1 MIKVKHV
8 KKTRMKKTM
17 GEKVFLG
24 VIAVLLTF
32 SFLITLYP
40 IIYVVSASFSDPS
53 AVSSGEMLLW
63 PVRPTLD
70 AYKFILK
77 YSEIWSGYANT
88 IFYTIVGTL
97 LNLAV
102 TMPCAYAL
110 SRKDLKGRN
119 VIMIIFMITMYI
131 GGGLIPSYLNVN
143 NLGLIDT
150 RFYILISGMV
160 SVYNVIVAKTFF
172 ANTIPWE
179 LQEAAFLDGCSNFK
193 LFGTIIV
200 PLSAPI
206 TVVLSL
212 YYGVGHW
219 NQYMTPLIYLKDRAK
234 YPLQVILREILTM
247 GNFSSEALSSG
258 GFSAAELEAL
268 NSMANVAN
276 QMKFAIIVVATVP
289 MLAIYPWLQ
298 KYFEK
303 GVMIGSVKG

>member
-1 MIKVKHV
+1 MKMKRA

-17 GEKVFLG
+17 GEHVFIWTNG
-24 VIAVLLTF
+24 ILLTL

-40 IIYVVSASFSDPS
+40 LIYVVSASLSDPS
-53 AVSSGEMLLW
+53 AVSSGKMLLW
-63 PVRPTLD
+63 PIGFTLD
-70 AYKFILK
+70 AYEFILK
-77 YSEIWSGYANT
+77 YKEIWTGYANT
-88 IFYTIVGTL
+88 IFYTGLGTI
-97 LNLAV
+97 LNLVV

-110 SRKDLKGRN
+110 SRKDLYGRN
-119 VIMIIFMITMYI
+119 VIMVIFMITMYI

-143 NLGLIDT
+143 NMGLVNT
-150 RFYILISGMV
+150 RFYILISGLI
-160 SVYNVIVAKTFF
+160 SVYNMIVARTFF
-172 ANTIPWE
+172 ANTIPYE

-193 LFGTIIV
+193 LFLKVIV

-206 TVVLSL
+206 TVVLAL

-219 NQYMTPLIYLKDRAK
+219 NQYMTPLIYLNDRAK

-247 GNFSSEALSSG
+247 GNFSSEALSG
-258 GFSAAELEAL
+258 GGYSAAELEAL

-276 QMKFAIIVVATVP
+276 QMKYAIIVVATAP

-298 KYFEK
+298 KYFQK

>member
-1 MIKVKHV
+1 MKVKHV
-8 KKTRMKKTM
+8 KKTRMKK
-17 GEKVFLG
+17 VFLG
-24 VIAVLLTF
+24 TIAVLLTF

-40 IIYVVSASFSDPS
+40 IIYVVSASFSDPA
-53 AVSSGEMLLW
+53 AVSTGEMLLW

-77 YSEIWSGYANT
+77 YKEIWSGYANT
-88 IFYTIVGTL
+88 IFYTIVGTI
-97 LNLAV
+97 LNLVV

-110 SRKDLKGRN
+110 SRKDLAGRN
-119 VIMIIFMITMYI
+119 VIMVIFMITMYI

-143 NLGLIDT
+143 NMGLINT
-150 RFYILISGMV
+150 RFYILISGLV

-193 LFGTIIV
+193 LFTKIIV

-206 TVVLSL
+206 TVVLAL

-219 NQYMTPLIYLKDRAK
+219 NQYMTPLIYLKDRVK

-258 GFSAAELEAL
+258 GYSAAELEAL

-298 KYFEK
+298 KYFQK

>member
-1 MIKVKHV
+1 MKVKHV

-17 GEKVFLG
+17 GEKVFLAT
-24 VIAVLLTF
+24 IAIFLTF
-32 SFLITLYP
+32 FFLITLYP
-40 IIYVVSASFSDPS
+40 IIYVVSASFSDPA

-63 PVRPTLD
+63 PVRPSLD

-77 YSEIWSGYANT
+77 YKEIWSGYGNT
-88 IFYTIVGTL
+88 IFYTFVGTI
-97 LNLAV
+97 LNLGV

-110 SRKDLKGRN
+110 SRKDLAGRN
-119 VIMIIFMITMYI
+119 VIMVIFMITMYI

-143 NLGLIDT
+143 NMGLINT
-150 RFYILISGMV
+150 RFYILISGLV

-179 LQEAAFLDGCSNFK
+179 LQEAAFLDGCSNIK
-193 LFGTIIV
+193 LFIKIIM

-206 TVVLSL
+206 TVVLAL

-219 NQYMTPLIYLKDRAK
+219 NQYMTPLIYLKDRVK

-258 GFSAAELEAL
+258 GYSAAELEAL

>member
-1 MIKVKHV
+1 MEIKHTKRR
-8 KKTRMKKTM
+8 RMKKTI
-17 GEKVFLG
+17 GEHVFIG
-24 VIAVLLTF
+24 VNGTLLAL

-40 IIYVVSASFSDPS
+40 IIYVVSASLSDPS

-63 PVRPTLD
+63 PVRPTFD
-70 AYKFILK
+70 AYEFILK
-77 YSEIWSGYANT
+77 YKEIWTGYANT
-88 IFYTIVGTL
+88 IFYTIVGTI
-97 LNLAV
+97 LNLVV

-110 SRKDLKGRN
+110 SRRDLSGRN
-119 VIMIIFMITMYI
+119 VIMVIFMITMYI

-143 NLGLIDT
+143 NMGLVNT
-150 RFYILISGMV
+150 RFYILISGLV
-160 SVYNVIVAKTFF
+160 SVYNVIVARTFF

-193 LFGTIIV
+193 LFTRIIV

-206 TVVLSL
+206 TVVLAL

-219 NQYMTPLIYLKDRAK
+219 NQYMTPLIYLKDRIK

-247 GNFSSEALSSG
+247 GNFSTEALAG
-258 GFSAAELEAL
+258 GGYSAAELEAL

-298 KYFEK
+298 KYFQK

>member
-1 MIKVKHV
+1 MKIKHT
-8 KKTRMKKTM
+8 KKRRMKKTK
-17 GEKVFLG
+17 GEHLFIG
-24 VIAVLLTF
+24 INGTLLAL

-40 IIYVVSASFSDPS
+40 IIYVVSASLSDPS

-70 AYKFILK
+70 AYEFILK
-77 YSEIWSGYANT
+77 YKEIWTGYANT
-88 IFYTIVGTL
+88 IFYTVLGTI
-97 LNLAV
+97 LNLVV

-110 SRKDLKGRN
+110 SRKDLHGRN
-119 VIMIIFMITMYI
+119 AIMIVFMITMYI

-143 NLGLIDT
+143 NMGLVNT
-150 RFYILISGMV
+150 RFYILISGLV
-160 SVYNVIVAKTFF
+160 SVYNMIVARTFF

-193 LFGTIIV
+193 LFLKIII

-206 TVVLSL
+206 TVVLAL

-219 NQYMTPLIYLKDRAK
+219 NQYMTPLIYLKDRIK

-247 GNFSSEALSSG
+247 GNFSSEALSG
-258 GFSAAELEAL
+258 GGYSAAELEAL

-276 QMKFAIIVVATVP
+276 QMKFAIIVVATAP

-298 KYFEK
+298 KYFQK